1 METVKTNK
9 EGPLS
14 FSGGLNRQCLQKKK
28 RADRRR
34 NETDVKILHPTSIY
48 GTVVVVF

>member
-14 FSGGLNRQCLQKKK
+14 FSGELNRQCLQKKK
-28 RADRRR
+28 ADRRR
-34 NETDVKILHPTSIY
+34 NETDVKFLHPTSIY